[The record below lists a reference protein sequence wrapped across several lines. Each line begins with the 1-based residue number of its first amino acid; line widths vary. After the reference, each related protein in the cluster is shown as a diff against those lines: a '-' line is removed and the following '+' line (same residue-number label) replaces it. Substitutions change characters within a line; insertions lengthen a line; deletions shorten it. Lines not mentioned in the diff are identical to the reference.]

1 MAFKS
6 YKLKEISEY
15 LGGKLIGG
23 EPLEEISGINSLSEA
38 TSNELSF
45 IYNKKFISDLKNT
58 SALAVIL
65 SEEYKDD
72 CPTTYILVKDVH
84 LSYAKTTHLFSFDKE
99 EYKNQKMI
107 DSSAQIADDAFIGPN
122 VYIGKNVIIEK
133 GVIINSG
140 TFIGN
145 SSVIKEGTII
155 HSNVTIYHSVEIGKN
170 NLIHASSVIGSDGL
184 GFAKNK
190 NDWMK
195 IEHLGNVITEEN
207 VEIGAACTIDR
218 ASMGSTIISNGV
230 KLDNQVHIA
239 HNCCI
244 GANTLIG
251 AKTAVAGSTSIGS
264 DCLIGGGCGI
274 VDNIKITNKAR
285 INPMSFVTQSI
296 KNPGIY
302 SGGSILLDHAKWLRY
317 MVAQK
322 KKND

>member
-99 EYKNQKMI
+99 EYKNDNMI

-122 VYIGKNVIIEK
+122 VHIGKNVIIEK

-140 TFIGN
+140 ASIGN

-274 VDNIKITNKAR
+274 VDNIKITNKTR